1 MGGYGIFFNYSP
13 KRQAELERQIKQ
25 LPLVE
30 SMRQK
35 LVNLCKIRWVARIE
49 AYEVFMEVMPAVVGT
64 MEVVSTESGWTSK
77 SSQKAASLLTA
88 ITHFEF
94 LMAFVITKCGFGFIK
109 GLTVSLQSHS
119 QDICNAYNEVDNVKS
134 ALREIRS
141 NVDTHHKTWYGI
153 AITLGDTVNTPPS
166 IPRRCARQTSRCN
179 VPGDTPEEYYRRAI
193 TVLFLD
199 ELLSHLDTR
208 FSKTQLAVKAL
219 SIVPSVLLQAS
230 ESHSQNS
237 NSQLV
242 DELTKFYE
250 DDMPSSSSLTQ
261 ELHLWKCKW
270 QRYSG
275 ELPNTPSKALL
286 HASASMFPNI
296 NCLLRII
303 CTLPVT
309 NCECE
314 CSISVL

>member
-1 MGGYGIFFNYSP
+1 M
-13 KRQAELERQIKQ
+13 
-25 LPLVE
+25 
-30 SMRQK
+30 
-35 LVNLCKIRWVARIE
+35 
-49 AYEVFMEVMPAVVGT
+49 
-64 MEVVSTESGWTSK
+64 
-77 SSQKAASLLTA
+77 
-88 ITHFEF
+88 
-94 LMAFVITKCGFGFIK
+94 
-109 GLTVSLQSHS
+109 
-119 QDICNAYNEVDNVKS
+119 
-134 ALREIRS
+134 
-141 NVDTHHKTWYGI
+141 
-153 AITLGDTVNTPPS
+153 
-166 IPRRCARQTSRCN
+166 
-179 VPGDTPEEYYRRAI
+179 
-193 TVLFLD
+193 
-199 ELLSHLDTR
+199 
-208 FSKTQLAVKAL
+208 KAL

-296 NCLLRII
+296 HCLLRII

-314 CSISVL
+314 RRLPVTNCECERSISVLRRLKTYLRSTMGQERLTGLALMHVNYDMELNLDEIISLCSTAPRKNAPG